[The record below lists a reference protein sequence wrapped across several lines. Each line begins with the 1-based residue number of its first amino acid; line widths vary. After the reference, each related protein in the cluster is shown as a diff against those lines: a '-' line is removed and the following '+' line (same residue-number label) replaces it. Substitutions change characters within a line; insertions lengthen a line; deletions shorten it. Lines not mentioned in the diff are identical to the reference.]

1 MIRMDSLDF
10 VNKEAKRESSSVK
23 LQSSN
28 IEESFT
34 NKVIMFH
41 HGNHHRPF
49 SSSSSPSYEV
59 KVGDGGDGP
68 TCKNRSIISNDTYD
82 VVVGGSGSAVAVT
95 QQQHTRG
102 GAGVRTV
109 QPFDTATTP
118 HTASKSPVRMAAS
131 LGFPFTI
138 AQWRELER
146 QAMIYKYMMA
156 SAPIPPELLI
166 PTCRNTS
173 DPAASHSHLG
183 GSGFNLRLSNST
195 DPEPGR
201 CKRTDGK
208 KWRCSRDVAPDHKY
222 CERHLHRG
230 RPRSRKP
237 VEIHTKTENI
247 INNNNNSSSNNNII
261 KRTRREDY
269 HVLPTTSS
277 PVTVAYPNP
286 TINTNGFPSQ
296 FLGPAQPYHQPT
308 VASHKEPWCLDWMV
322 KGAHVPTATYDQQWY
337 PMMET
342 KMGFTSGNS
351 FSNTNAPVFKQR
363 YAEGPL
369 NLNLYECFRNY
380 EDSRNKDCAL
390 SFNSDMVSTQ
400 KPDTGA
406 TRGFIDAWSNS
417 ITQENIANSSAM
429 CSVSPNGRLSPSSL
443 TLSVGGGNSIGE
455 EMGKFPMGLGL
466 FGRDQSNDNGTKS
479 HLTNWLTPASSVAS
493 TPGGPLA
500 EVLRPSIAGAASNSS
515 SPIAGNGDLGSS
527 PVTMVSSPS
536 GVLQRTLP
544 SLSDSSGNSS
554 SSTIVSSAVNPEMA
568 LLWLN

>member
-10 VNKEAKRESSSVK
+10 VDKEAKRETSSVK
-23 LQSSN
+23 PQSN
-28 IEESFT
+28 NTEETFT

-41 HGNHHRPF
+41 HGNHNRPF
-49 SSSSSPSYEV
+49 SSPSPSFEV
-59 KVGDGGDGP
+59 KVGDGDGP
-68 TCKNRSIISNDTYD
+68 TCKNRSIISDDIYD
-82 VVVGGSGSAVAVT
+82 VVVGRSGSASAFAVT
-95 QQQHTRG
+95 QQHTSG

-109 QPFDTATTP
+109 QAFDTATTP

-131 LGFPFTI
+131 LGFPFTS

-166 PTCRNTS
+166 PTYRNTS
-173 DPAASHSHLG
+173 DPAASHSRLG
-183 GSGFNLRLSNST
+183 GSGFNLRLSNGT

-237 VEIHTKTENI
+237 VEIHAKNENI
-247 INNNNNSSSNNNII
+247 INSNNNSSNNNNII

-269 HVLPTTSS
+269 HVLPTTS
-277 PVTVAYPNP
+277 PLTMAYPNP

-308 VASHKEPWCLDWMV
+308 VASHKEPWGLDWMV
-322 KGAHVPTATYDQQWY
+322 KGAYVPTATSDQQWY

-342 KMGFTSGNS
+342 KVGFTSGNS
-351 FSNTNAPVFKQR
+351 FPNTNAPVFKQR
-363 YAEGPL
+363 YAEEPL

-380 EDSRNKDCAL
+380 EHSRNKDCTL

-400 KPDTGA
+400 KPDTGT

-417 ITQENIANSSAM
+417 ITQENIANSSTM
-429 CSVSPNGRLSPSSL
+429 CTVSPNGRRLSPSSL

-479 HLTNWLTPASSVAS
+479 HLTNWLTPASSVSS

-515 SPIAGNGDLGSS
+515 SPTAGNGDSGSS
-527 PVTMVSSPS
+527 PVTMASSPS

-554 SSTIVSSAVNPEMA
+554 SSTIGSSAVNPEMA

>member
-1 MIRMDSLDF
+1 M
-10 VNKEAKRESSSVK
+10 
-23 LQSSN
+23 
-28 IEESFT
+28 
-34 NKVIMFH
+34 
-41 HGNHHRPF
+41 
-49 SSSSSPSYEV
+49 
-59 KVGDGGDGP
+59 
-68 TCKNRSIISNDTYD
+68 
-82 VVVGGSGSAVAVT
+82 
-95 QQQHTRG
+95 
-102 GAGVRTV
+102 
-109 QPFDTATTP
+109 
-118 HTASKSPVRMAAS
+118 
-131 LGFPFTI
+131 
-138 AQWRELER
+138 
-146 QAMIYKYMMA
+146 
-156 SAPIPPELLI
+156 
-166 PTCRNTS
+166 
-173 DPAASHSHLG
+173 
-183 GSGFNLRLSNST
+183 
-195 DPEPGR
+195 
-201 CKRTDGK
+201 
-208 KWRCSRDVAPDHKY
+208 
-222 CERHLHRG
+222 RHLVG
-230 RPRSRKP
+230 
-237 VEIHTKTENI
+237 ILC
-247 INNNNNSSSNNNII
+247 SNLNWVFDVISVFNFY
-261 KRTRREDY
+261 R
-269 HVLPTTSS
+269 
-277 PVTVAYPNP
+277 
-286 TINTNGFPSQ
+286 
-296 FLGPAQPYHQPT
+296 
-308 VASHKEPWCLDWMV
+308 CLDWMV
-322 KGAHVPTATYDQQWY
+322 KGAHVPRATYDQQWY

-363 YAEGPL
+363 YAEEPL

-400 KPDTGA
+400 KPDTGT

-417 ITQENIANSSAM
+417 ITQENIANSSTM

-544 SLSDSSGNSS
+544 SLSDSSGNSN
-554 SSTIVSSAVNPEMA
+554 SSTIGSSAVNPEMA